1 MKATIQD
8 VLDNAPLGP
17 SQIRVV
23 ALVTLAL
30 ILEGFDIQ
38 LAAFAAPAI
47 REEWSLAATA
57 MGPMLAAVMV
67 GMAIGGAVGGS
78 LGDRIGRRPTLIL
91 AVVIFGF
98 TTCLA
103 SLASNLWQLT
113 ALRFIAGIG
122 FGAAYPNAAVL
133 VGEWAPLR
141 VRAKAIALLTLGLP
155 IGGLIGSAISAILI
169 PALGW
174 RMTFLAAGILPLV
187 IAALM
192 YFSLPESLAFMARD
206 DRRHTMVRQILA
218 RLSKGNVAEADIVMR
233 DEESTQTTDAG
244 ERDSILSAR
253 NRRVT
258 AGFWLAFFCNF
269 TVAYLVMNWLP
280 MLLTMLGTEQAEA
293 IRGSFY
299 MNLAG
304 IVGLVLA
311 ALIYPR
317 LGSRKTLG
325 FMLLGPSAAVLIAG
339 LSTLGEGAAG
349 PIPAPLM
356 VLAGACLAYWGV
368 SGATASLWSLSVH
381 AYSVRA
387 RATGLG
393 WANSVGRLGGL
404 ASTLIGGWLILLEP
418 SPFLFL
424 AFVAAVLLVEM
435 IGTLIIDRH
444 APPIVGHGNRMP
456 KTSAVGD

>member
-1 MKATIQD
+1 MKTTIQD
-8 VLDNAPLGP
+8 VLDNAPLG
-17 SQIRVV
+17 STQIRVI

-91 AVVIFGF
+91 AVVIFGV

-103 SLASNLWQLT
+103 SLSGDLWQLT

-155 IGGLIGSAISAILI
+155 IGGLIGSAISAMLI
-169 PALGW
+169 PAIGW

-187 IAALM
+187 IAVVM
-192 YFSLPESLAFMARD
+192 YFSLPESLAFMARN
-206 DRRHTMVRQILA
+206 DRRHTTVRQILA
-218 RLSKGNVAEADIVMR
+218 RLSKGSVSETDIAFDNGESAEAD
-233 DEESTQTTDAG
+233 DAG
-244 ERDSILSAR
+244 KPESIFAAG

-258 AGFWLAFFCNF
+258 AGFWLAFLCNF

-280 MLLTMLGTEQAEA
+280 MLLTMLGVAQAEA

-317 LGSRKTLG
+317 LGSLRTLG
-325 FMLLGPSAAVLIAG
+325 LMLLVPAAAVLFAG

-349 PIPAPLM
+349 PVPASLM
-356 VLAGACLAYWGV
+356 VLAGACLAYWGI

-381 AYSVRA
+381 AYSVQA

-418 SPFLFL
+418 SPFIFL
-424 AFVAAVLLVEM
+424 AFVAAALLAEM
-435 IGTLIIDRH
+435 IGVLIINRH
-444 APPIVGHGNRMP
+444 APPIVAPNGGKP
-456 KTSAVGD
+456 GAYAAGD